1 MVSFADDKT
10 ATFRATRE
18 GLSAICDTLE
28 NFALFSGLKCNLDKS
43 SIMYVGNDGPPPSDY
58 LRDFD
63 FQVVDQIKLLGLEI
77 DKKLENLKE
86 CHTDTILK
94 MTRVVNFWD
103 SFFLSLP
110 GRISIAKT
118 FLLSQLSYTGCIISP
133 EPAKMKTI
141 KTVIERFTV

>member
-1 MVSFADDKT
+1 M
-10 ATFRATRE
+10 
-18 GLSAICDTLE
+18 
-28 NFALFSGLKCNLDKS
+28 
-43 SIMYVGNDGPPPSDY
+43 
-58 LRDFD
+58 
-63 FQVVDQIKLLGLEI
+63 VDQIKLLGLEI

-103 SFFLSLP
+103 RFFLSLP
-110 GRISIAKT
+110 GRINIAKT
-118 FLLSQLSYTGCIISP
+118 FLLSQLSYTGCIIST